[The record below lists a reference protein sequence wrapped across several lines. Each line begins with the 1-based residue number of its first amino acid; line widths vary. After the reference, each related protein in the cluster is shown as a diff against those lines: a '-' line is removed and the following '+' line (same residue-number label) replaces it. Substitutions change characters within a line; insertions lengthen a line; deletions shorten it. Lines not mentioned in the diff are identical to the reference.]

1 MGSIVTPVTTFADV
15 PAAWLDHLDRRT
27 RSTVGA
33 RCARADLVVLGEGRG
48 GDLEVTAVL
57 LSAGGGAGA
66 GDGAG
71 AGGRRGAGVV
81 SLPPPSRDFDGSQAL
96 APSVLERERAL
107 VFAVVRD
114 DGPPAPI
121 DGPGAVVG
129 EETSG
134 DLERQVAAV
143 RWYAALPT
151 GDAREAALLAAAE
164 DGDPAVVSSALR
176 ALADERRT
184 SAVEALEMLA
194 DAPDSP
200 PVRGSLAATAMWVLG
215 ARDRAERV
223 LGEVVDRTGR
233 DRFRRLWGVREVEG
247 DETLL
252 VAPDP
257 QHVAFA

>member
-1 MGSIVTPVTTFADV
+1 MGSIVTPVTTFADE

-27 RSTVGA
+27 RATVGA
-33 RCARADLVVLGEGRG
+33 RCARSDVVVLGRGRG
-48 GDLEVTAVL
+48 GDLEVVETL
-57 LSAGGGAGA
+57 LARDQAA
-66 GDGAG
+66 THE
-71 AGGRRGAGVV
+71 VV
-81 SLPPPSRDFDGSQAL
+81 ALPSPSRDFDGSQAL

-107 VFAVVRD
+107 VFAVVRA
-114 DGPPAPI
+114 DGPPVPI

-129 EETSG
+129 EETSD

-176 ALADERRT
+176 ALADEGRT
-184 SAVEALEMLA
+184 SAVDALEALA
-194 DAPDSP
+194 DAADAP
-200 PVRGSLAATAMWVLG
+200 PVRGSLAATALWVLG

-247 DETLL
+247 DQALL
-252 VAPDP
+252 IAPDP
-257 QHVAFA
+257 QHVAFS